1 MHGCAEGIAIDVLQ
15 ISKRLTPT
23 SSRIRVIKSAQSFC
37 APATLSISLP
47 LKSARSDMS
56 GAPKNGGIAHAN
68 ALVLCRGDSFACAIV
83 LAPYCNETSAR
94 AMAAD

>member
-1 MHGCAEGIAIDVLQ
+1 
-15 ISKRLTPT
+15 
-23 SSRIRVIKSAQSFC
+23 
-37 APATLSISLP
+37 
-47 LKSARSDMS
+47 MS